1 MDNVR
6 WGIIGCGEVCE
17 IKSGPA
23 FQQADGSNLV
33 AVMRRDGNLA
43 ADYARRHH
51 VKKWYDDAQKLI
63 DDPELR
69 ANITKKAK
77 NHLRE
82 NGWIGPYQTLWHR
95 WLLEALW
102 KKRHRLDCYS
112 KERITQEMS
121 KREVKKHG
129 ADLK

>member
-1 MDNVR
+1 MHINQSVQNK
-6 WGIIGCGEVCE
+6 CKTV
-17 IKSGPA
+17 IKWQECAAEGVVLVGGPELYGRTLNK
-23 FQQADGSNLV
+23 DVGVWINDINELLPIT
-33 AVMRRDGNLA
+33 R
-43 ADYARRHH
+43 
-51 VKKWYDDAQKLI
+51 KLI
-63 DDPELR
+63 DDSVLR

-112 KERITQEMS
+112 KERLGNEQERGEKTWS
-121 KREVKKHG
+121 G
-129 ADLK
+129 S